1 LLELKG
7 TTTLYL
13 LSTMAS
19 SGLKHDCEL
28 SKGTVCTINYMTCIL
43 HNSLDDLDSN
53 YDYSLLV
60 TGVTG
65 SGKSTLCNFLC
76 CSKNAF
82 EAHTG
87 FASVTSKSAAATITM
102 QGIRLK
108 LIDTPGFCDD
118 YETEEEHMNEFGE
131 ALVLASKGVNAICLV
146 ISAKARYTAN
156 ETNTIKYMTEFPE
169 LWPYMFIFFTNA
181 ASIGANENERNVNL
195 QANFKHPRCPDAL
208 KELMQKVKN
217 RYVLVE
223 SVKPSQ
229 NPEAY
234 YQTKTT
240 QLHSM
245 IVELNEANNHQLY
258 TNALF
263 RKAKEMIDKLY
274 KEKKDAEDMLVR
286 CQTQVQM
293 DTLKRKEKQKIAE
306 KAKEN
311 TSRSNLQLEQKEKEA
326 KEKRRS
332 HIEQLSEDEKAK
344 EQEKAKIQ
352 EEIEKHQEEKD
363 KLEQSLIEQERN
375 KELIKEANKEAV
387 EKLKAEL
394 IKERQLNEQLKGKRN
409 RKWYTTL
416 MKKTTGNDC
425 VLQ

>member
-1 LLELKG
+1 
-7 TTTLYL
+7 
-13 LSTMAS
+13 M
-19 SGLKHDCEL
+19 
-28 SKGTVCTINYMTCIL
+28 
-43 HNSLDDLDSN
+43 
-53 YDYSLLV
+53 

-82 EAHTG
+82 EANAG

-102 QGIRLK
+102 QDIRLK

-131 ALVLASKGVNAICLV
+131 ALVLASKGVNAIGLV

-169 LWPYMFIFFTNA
+169 LWPYMFVLFTNA
-181 ASIGANENERNVNL
+181 GSIGSNEHERNTNL
-195 QANFKHPRCPDAL
+195 QANFKHPRCPEAL

-245 IVELNEANNHQLY
+245 IAELDEANNHTLY

-263 RKAKEMIDKLY
+263 RKAKEMIDKLI
-274 KEKKDAEDMLVR
+274 KEKQEAETELVR

-293 DTLKRKEKQKIAE
+293 DTLKRKEKQKDAE
-306 KAKEN
+306 EAKQK
-311 TSRSNLQLEQKEKEA
+311 TSHSNLELEHTQKEAE
-326 KEKRRS
+326 EKRRS
-332 HIEQLSEDEKAK
+332 HYEQLSEDEMAK
-344 EQEKAKIQ
+344 EQEKVKIQ
-352 EEIEKHQEEKD
+352 NEIEKQQQEKES
-363 KLEQSLIEQERN
+363 LEQSLIEEKRN
-375 KELIKEANKEAV
+375 KELVKEANKEAV

-409 RKWYTTL
+409 RKWYNTL
-416 MKKTTGNDC
+416 MKKTTGNEC

>member
-1 LLELKG
+1 
-7 TTTLYL
+7 
-13 LSTMAS
+13 M
-19 SGLKHDCEL
+19 
-28 SKGTVCTINYMTCIL
+28 
-43 HNSLDDLDSN
+43 
-53 YDYSLLV
+53 

-76 CSKNAF
+76 CSKKAF
-82 EAHTG
+82 EANAG

-131 ALVLASKGVNAICLV
+131 ALVLASKGVNAIGLV

-156 ETNTIKYMTEFPE
+156 ETNTIKYMAEFPE

-181 ASIGANENERNVNL
+181 ESIGTNENERNTTLQENL
-195 QANFKHPRCPDAL
+195 KHPRCPEAL
-208 KELMQKVKN
+208 KELMQKVQN

-240 QLHSM
+240 QLHLM

-263 RKAKEMIDKLY
+263 RKAKEMIDKLI
-274 KEKKDAEDMLVR
+274 KEKQEAEVMLVR

-293 DTLKRKEKQKIAE
+293 DTLNRKEKQKMAE
-306 KAKEN
+306 EAKQN
-311 TSRSNLQLEQKEKEA
+311 ASRSNLELEQQQKEA
-326 KEKRRS
+326 QEKRRS
-332 HIEQLSEDEKAK
+332 HFEQLSE
-344 EQEKAKIQ
+344 QEKIKIQ
-352 EEIEKHQEEKD
+352 QEIEKHQEEKD
-363 KLEQSLIEQERN
+363 KLEQSLINNERN
-375 KELIKEANKEAV
+375 KELVKEANKEAV

-394 IKERQLNEQLKGKRN
+394 VKERQISEQLKGKRN
-409 RKWYTTL
+409 RKWYSTL